1 MFTAHGWSRDPQEF
15 TEPERGSRGPHS
27 RAVLNELQP
36 NSEVSQPFN
45 PYEPS
50 ICLPEYQLQ
59 PTLLE
64 SVQTRC
70 GRYIEETIKH
80 SNNIATSKHVAAFG
94 ISQGTF
100 GALAYSLYS
109 HINFSSFSIN
119 ECPNLMFF
127 FGNSLF
133 ITAVFCCRARDSFIS
148 SREPMVE
155 RTRRGVA
162 SSKHTVLVTLAV
174 RLRVSAAALSTEL
187 PNKLVGKLTMINRR
201 LPFGLKPRVAI
212 ISNC

>member
-1 MFTAHGWSRDPQEF
+1 MFTAHRLSRDPQEF

-36 NSEVSQPFN
+36 NSGISQPFN

-50 ICLPEYQLQ
+50 ICLPEYQLK

-94 ISQGTF
+94 ISQGAF

-127 FGNSLF
+127 SG
-133 ITAVFCCRARDSFIS
+133 
-148 SREPMVE
+148 
-155 RTRRGVA
+155 
-162 SSKHTVLVTLAV
+162 TLC
-174 RLRVSAAALSTEL
+174 LLLLCSAAEPGIVLFHRASQWWRERGGESL
-187 PNKLVGKLTMINRR
+187 PVNTR
-201 LPFGLKPRVAI
+201 
-212 ISNC
+212 S